1 MFNRKGNASD
11 HCGPGQMER
20 VSMNDIAGVGGS
32 RQEPFE
38 EEPEDDAHA
47 SLDTVRAVIQR
58 QLREFDFT

>member
-1 MFNRKGNASD
+1 
-11 HCGPGQMER
+11 MER